1 MALSMFSTGTGGT
14 SVSRGGFGASPFV
27 YDSSGVYN
35 PSPFMGSFGNMVS
48 ESLGGKPQSYNPFA
62 GTSLD
67 RGFGQGTFSNLP
79 DYSSTFASALG
90 GSSSGSRASGG
101 SLQAGGLPRN
111 IPGGA
116 RYQPTRG
123 SSGSRI
129 SQGAPI
135 MLPGPT
141 PVEFSLG
148 PAPTLEQLNL
158 DYETLG
164 RRAMQANVPF
174 AEQYRQFAPQTEA
187 GTRAL
192 SQAGATMAT
201 GALPRDVTAQ
211 VGRGAAQLGFQTGL
225 GGRSGIGRNILARD
239 LGLSSLQVQQQGA
252 DLLAK
257 SSALAQQAMQAMAPI
272 GVGEVFGTA
281 ANVESIN
288 QQIRNQNLLNA
299 WLSRP
304 LPGQFDV
311 TRGQYV
317 GFQPGTYSAT
327 RPQAPGAVR
336 PGMLGSGGWTGS
348 LAQPSFV

>member
-1 MALSMFSTGTGGT
+1 MA
-14 SVSRGGFGASPFV
+14 
-27 YDSSGVYN
+27 YDLTDTLREYA
-35 PSPFMGSFGNMVS
+35 PKAP
-48 ESLGGKPQSYNPFA
+48 A
-62 GTSLD
+62 
-67 RGFGQGTFSNLP
+67 FGQLAG
-79 DYSSTFASALG
+79 AI
-90 GSSSGSRASGG
+90 GSSMAPMGTANLFKNTEPFSGG
-101 SLQAGGLPRN
+101 LTSTPDRSNWGLPRTG
-111 IPGGA
+111 PGIG
-116 RYQPTRG
+116 YQRTRP
-123 SSGSRI
+123 STSTSTSRI

-158 DYETLG
+158 DYETMG
-164 RRAMQANVPF
+164 RRAVEANVPF

-201 GALPRDVTAQ
+201 GAIPRDITGQ
-211 VGRGAAQLGFQTGL
+211 VGRSVASLGFQTGI
-225 GGRSGIGRNILARD
+225 GGRSGIGRNLLARD
-239 LGLSSLQVQQQGA
+239 LGLTSLQVQQQGA
-252 DLLAK
+252 GLLER
-257 SSALAQQAMQAMAPI
+257 SSALAQQAMQAMSPI
-272 GVGEVFGTA
+272 SPQQVFQTA
-281 ANVESIN
+281 FTQAQYNRELA
-288 QQIRNQNLLNA
+288 NQNLLNA

-327 RPQAPGAVR
+327 RPQAPGTAR

-348 LAQPSFV
+348 LGASPFYGV